1 MNTGGVRPPI
11 RMSAVKYFCAV
22 LFVFCV
28 WGVTSGGAEVSGLP
42 HFDDEGAPGILAVRI
57 VNAMSDAEALG
68 QILMFGYPGDAPD
81 PGTLRWIR
89 EAGLGGVKVF
99 GWNAENLE
107 RLAETVGVYQG
118 AARSSRFG
126 VPLLIATDQEG
137 GWVRHVKGS
146 SSITPGNM
154 ALGANPIPADAFE
167 TGRIIGR
174 ELAAVGVNMNFAPT
188 IDVFV
193 DPRADVIGPRA
204 FTADPHWAGILG
216 NAFAKGQ
223 EEFGVISTAKHFP
236 GHGDTADD
244 SHGTLPVVLAG
255 LETLRERDL
264 VPYRTMI
271 ASGLPAVMAG
281 HLAFPTVTGNRLPA
295 TLSRDLLTDLLRGE
309 LGFDGVTIT
318 DDLFMDGARTDG
330 APLEEVC
337 YRAVRAGADILLVS
351 QGPGDHRRIH
361 RRLLDEMER
370 EAGFRA
376 RVREAARRVI
386 RMKVSRLRGEG
397 AVPFFP
403 SPVGGAIPAPGTDE
417 FLLAQAAR
425 SITLVR
431 SGRFPVLPEEAG
443 DVLLAGNHGY
453 FFSEGL
459 RRYPGAKRWYLGYG
473 DVEGGGVLG
482 RSGGAFDT
490 VIALVSDEKSA
501 MILDELE
508 SLGNKV
514 VLISVLSPAHLDR
527 LMWAETSIAAYGR
540 GRESFRA
547 AFAALAGD
555 FVPEGRLPI
564 PLRSAEAGQEGA
576 SAPSGDSADSV
587 PGRAGAGRGER

>member
-1 MNTGGVRPPI
+1 MNTGGTKPPI
-11 RMSAVKYFCAV
+11 QRFSVKRFLV
-22 LFVFCV
+22 ILLVFRI
-28 WGVTSGGAEVSGLP
+28 WGVTSGGAEVSGPP

-81 PGTLRWIR
+81 PGIMRWIR

-146 SSITPGNM
+146 SSVTPGNM

-216 NAFAKGQ
+216 SAFAKGQ

-255 LETLRERDL
+255 LDTLRERDL

-309 LGFDGVTIT
+309 LGFEGVTIT

-330 APLEEVC
+330 APLDEVC

-403 SPVGGAIPAPGTDE
+403 SPAEEAIPAPGTGE

-443 DVLLAGNHGY
+443 DVLLAGNHAY

-459 RRYPGAKRWYLGYG
+459 RRYPEAKRWYLGYEDTEEELRRG
-473 DVEGGGVLG
+473 ERVLAGGGG
-482 RSGGAFDT
+482 AAFDT

-508 SLGNKV
+508 SLGDKV

-564 PLRSAEAGQEGA
+564 PLESAGTGRKAD
-576 SAPSGDSADSV
+576 SAPGKT
-587 PGRAGAGRGER
+587 GAGRGER